1 MKKRSIALLLCA
13 AILMSLFPVMSTLAY
28 DSSPI
33 TVTASS
39 TTLPENADKDNGS
52 VTLTAAP
59 ASDSVSPT
67 NYHWQIQIPSA
78 NLWVDITGASGAKL
92 DVTYA
97 MVASAL
103 SGKTASLRAA
113 ATVNGETAYSEAV
126 KLTVGAAL
134 EPAAVKAA
142 DVTPKVLSQAK
153 ATTNPT
159 PTTAPTEAPA
169 ADTAALEKAVTD
181 AEASLKAAQ
190 EALTAAQAKVEP
202 AKAAQTAAAQ
212 AVTDAETALSA
223 AKAALETPAEGAN
236 TEELQAAVTAAE
248 SKLAEVT
255 DQKAIAD
262 ATAVKAESDAKLA
275 ADAVTAAETALKDAK
290 AALEAAKTPA
300 AAPVRRAPA
309 ISLFANE
316 SNTNTT
322 YSVVINYVFG
332 DGKIAADP
340 YTATLAAGSNFP
352 ATVKHPTVQ
361 GYVATQGEGAGWE
374 SGLTFA
380 SDEVTVNI
388 ANISADIT
396 VNVVYQPTNV
406 NYTVIHYQQNVD
418 NDNYIEVDRET
429 KQGLTNSTV
438 PEVANTYDG
447 FYALLYEKPAIAAD
461 GSTVVEV
468 SYDRYYYLMNFDLDG
483 GYGVE
488 PIYARYGA
496 SIGNVGTP
504 TKAGYNFAGWSET
517 KDGEV
522 VDKLPATMPS
532 ANRTYY
538 AIWSANNTAKVT
550 VVFWGEN
557 ANDEEYSYIKSA
569 EVNVKPGTEFT
580 YSKDGTLICVLEPHT
595 HDADCGYKCGQT
607 EHTHGPDCY
616 TLTCTQTVH
625 TTHSTGCY
633 DGVDG
638 ETLSGSIGKPQNP
651 KEGQVYEGHFGKYIY
666 INGTWYDYSGSTKS
680 GQIAPTTCHSH
691 TDYTGDC
698 YELTC
703 KLPEHTHSDSC
714 YACGKAEHSHTE
726 SCYMNGAGLDAAKY
740 YFVESDTVT
749 VAPDGSSI
757 VNVYYDRMEY
767 SVTFASDGRYSSE
780 YQNLRITAKWGASIL
795 DKWPTYSGSS
805 SWYVENDYNERNR
818 TWQNSLQIMPVG
830 GEDFYGPK
838 TGSSDY
844 TAYYYVEALP
854 GATDTVTHN
863 GVTYVL
869 HHKDVSSS
877 EGNVTD
883 EERYEIEGF
892 TYKEGTANGQS
903 FNKAKFYYTRNTYNL
918 TFSDGFDE
926 VRKETV
932 KYQAPLSTYADFKP
946 EVPSAYEP
954 GSVEFGGWYL
964 NPECTG
970 AEYTLS
976 EHTMPS
982 ANVLLY
988 AKWVP
993 VSHTVSFYLDKD
1005 ASEEVGNDIA
1015 FGQTGSTKLCADVN
1029 VSHGSKI
1036 DADSVPT
1043 ATNGN
1048 YKFIGWFYMDGDTEK
1063 AFDFAN
1069 MPVTKDMK
1077 VYGKWSSDTL
1087 MKYTIDYKIQGTD
1100 TKIADSTTGQAP
1112 AGSTKTFEAKGG
1124 TDLYAAYQEGY
1135 FPVVKSHSLTI
1146 DIENEANNTFTFW
1159 YVRKEAVPY
1168 TVKYLNKETGE
1179 PVATEKTVSDNR
1191 KAVVTE
1197 TFVPVDRMMPDAYQ
1211 KRLVVSAEEGAV
1223 NEIIFYYSVDTE
1235 NSIYK
1240 ISHYIQN
1247 LDRETYTEYGNGTT
1261 AKGKIGDTI
1270 TGTSIDISGFKYDHA
1285 KTYVKGEKT
1294 SDNDNAVLTAD
1305 GLEIRLYYVRNSYP
1319 YEVRYLEQGTGKVL
1333 HDPKTTTE
1341 DGKPLTGLYG
1351 KVISESAIDIANY
1364 TAVDPTAQSLTIKI
1378 EEGTDAKLN
1387 VITFYYKENEA
1398 TINYAVVG
1406 PDGCG
1411 TVTPTSET
1419 LKVLS
1424 GTAQGS
1430 TATANTNYKFVGW
1443 YDNESCTG
1451 NALSTSANFVPT
1463 KAEGAAWI
1471 DGTIYYAKFELDVF
1485 DLTISKTG
1493 TQGIDE
1499 NQAYVFHVTG
1509 PDGFAMDV
1517 VIPGDGS
1524 TTINNLP
1531 VGTYTVTEETGWS
1544 WRYTPESNGIQVTA
1558 DNPTANFTNTRATKT
1573 SGIWKWL
1580 NGCDYRDNN
1589 FNG

>member
-1 MKKRSIALLLCA
+1 
-13 AILMSLFPVMSTLAY
+13 
-28 DSSPI
+28 
-33 TVTASS
+33 
-39 TTLPENADKDNGS
+39 
-52 VTLTAAP
+52 
-59 ASDSVSPT
+59 
-67 NYHWQIQIPSA
+67 
-78 NLWVDITGASGAKL
+78 
-92 DVTYA
+92 
-97 MVASAL
+97 
-103 SGKTASLRAA
+103 
-113 ATVNGETAYSEAV
+113 
-126 KLTVGAAL
+126 
-134 EPAAVKAA
+134 
-142 DVTPKVLSQAK
+142 
-153 ATTNPT
+153 
-159 PTTAPTEAPA
+159 
-169 ADTAALEKAVTD
+169 
-181 AEASLKAAQ
+181 
-190 EALTAAQAKVEP
+190 
-202 AKAAQTAAAQ
+202 
-212 AVTDAETALSA
+212 
-223 AKAALETPAEGAN
+223 
-236 TEELQAAVTAAE
+236 
-248 SKLAEVT
+248 
-255 DQKAIAD
+255 
-262 ATAVKAESDAKLA
+262 
-275 ADAVTAAETALKDAK
+275 
-290 AALEAAKTPA
+290 
-300 AAPVRRAPA
+300 
-309 ISLFANE
+309 
-316 SNTNTT
+316 
-322 YSVVINYVFG
+322 
-332 DGKIAADP
+332 
-340 YTATLAAGSNFP
+340 
-352 ATVKHPTVQ
+352 
-361 GYVATQGEGAGWE
+361 
-374 SGLTFA
+374 
-380 SDEVTVNI
+380 
-388 ANISADIT
+388 
-396 VNVVYQPTNV
+396 
-406 NYTVIHYQQNVD
+406 
-418 NDNYIEVDRET
+418 
-429 KQGLTNSTV
+429 
-438 PEVANTYDG
+438 
-447 FYALLYEKPAIAAD
+447 
-461 GSTVVEV
+461 
-468 SYDRYYYLMNFDLDG
+468 
-483 GYGVE
+483 
-488 PIYARYGA
+488 
-496 SIGNVGTP
+496 
-504 TKAGYNFAGWSET
+504 
-517 KDGEV
+517 
-522 VDKLPATMPS
+522 
-532 ANRTYY
+532 
-538 AIWSANNTAKVT
+538 
-550 VVFWGEN
+550 
-557 ANDEEYSYIKSA
+557 
-569 EVNVKPGTEFT
+569 
-580 YSKDGTLICVLEPHT
+580 
-595 HDADCGYKCGQT
+595 
-607 EHTHGPDCY
+607 
-616 TLTCTQTVH
+616 
-625 TTHSTGCY
+625 
-633 DGVDG
+633 
-638 ETLSGSIGKPQNP
+638 
-651 KEGQVYEGHFGKYIY
+651 
-666 INGTWYDYSGSTKS
+666 
-680 GQIAPTTCHSH
+680 
-691 TDYTGDC
+691 
-698 YELTC
+698 
-703 KLPEHTHSDSC
+703 
-714 YACGKAEHSHTE
+714 
-726 SCYMNGAGLDAAKY
+726 MNGAGLDAAKY

-970 AEYTLS
+970 SEYTLS

-1146 DIENEANNTFTFW
+1146 DIDDEAKNTFTFE
-1159 YVRKEAVPY
+1159 YVQKDAVPY
-1168 TVKYLNKETGE
+1168 IVRYVDKDGK
-1179 PVATEKTVSDNR
+1179 PVATQKVEAGNR

-1197 TFVPVDRMMPDAYQ
+1197 TFVPVSGMMPDAYQ
-1211 KRLVVSAEEGAV
+1211 KRLVVTGSDSTEWIEV
-1223 NEIIFYYSVDTE
+1223 TVDGQTVKVHPDNVITFVYVKDE
-1235 NSIYK
+1235 THAYYK
-1240 ISHYIQN
+1240 ITHFTQN
-1247 LDRETYTEYGNGTT
+1247 TD
-1261 AKGKIGDTI
+1261 GKTWTVYASSQAVGDIG
-1270 TGTSIDISGFKYDHA
+1270 
-1285 KTYVKGEKT
+1285 KTYSADPMTIPGFTFDSTVEGTVTRGELKA
-1294 SDNDNAVLTAD
+1294 N
-1305 GLEIRLYYVRNSYP
+1305 GLELKLYYTRKSYP

-1364 TAVDPTAQSLTIKI
+1364 TAVDPTSQTLTIKI
-1378 EEGTDAKLN
+1378 EEGETAKLN

-1398 TINYAVVG
+1398 TINYEVVG

-1430 TATANTNYKFVGW
+1430 TAAANDNFRFLGW
-1443 YDNESCTG
+1443 YTDKACTKPVDTSWVKDNKLT
-1451 NALSTSANFVPT
+1451 PT
-1463 KAEGAAWI
+1463 KGETDVW
-1471 DGTIYYAKFELDVF
+1471 TNVIYYAKFEHDVTT
-1485 DLTISKTG
+1485 LTITKEGANETLDPDQSFIFIVNGDNLPTNGLKVT
-1493 TQGIDE
+1493 
-1499 NQAYVFHVTG
+1499 VTG
-1509 PDGFAMDV
+1509 N
-1517 VIPGDGS
+1517 GS
-1524 TTINNLP
+1524 VTIGGLK
-1531 VGTYTVTEETGWS
+1531 VGSKYTITEERGWS
-1544 WRYTPESNGIQVTA
+1544 WRYRADSVTTAPLVANGNKVTV
-1558 DNPTANFTNTRATKT
+1558 ANERPNVL
-1573 SGIWKWL
+1573 WL
-1580 NGCDYRDNN
+1580 DGNSVSHNV
-1589 FNG
+1589 FK